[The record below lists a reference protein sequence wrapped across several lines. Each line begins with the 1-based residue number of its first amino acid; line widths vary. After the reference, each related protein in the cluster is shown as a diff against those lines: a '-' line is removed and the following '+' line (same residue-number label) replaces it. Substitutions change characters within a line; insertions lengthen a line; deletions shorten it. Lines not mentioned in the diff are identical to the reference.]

1 MATKK
6 RKQQSS
12 PLNLNLRDKWQHII
26 NDVAKPDV
34 PINMLER
41 IIVHLIDGTKVNVDI
56 TGLLADGGDPNIIEN
71 HIQHK
76 LDELDAY
83 IEDIDL
89 YVNLQEVAKTV
100 QPFTDKILS
109 VLNSSPTK

>member
-1 MATKK
+1 MATRK
-6 RKQQSS
+6 RKQPQNK
-12 PLNLNLRDKWQHII
+12 LNLNLRDKWQHII

-56 TGLLADGGDPNIIEN
+56 SGLLADGGDPDVIEQ

-76 LDELDAY
+76 LDELDSY
-83 IEDIDL
+83 IDDIDL
-89 YVNLQEVAKTV
+89 YVDLQEVAKTV
-100 QPFTDKILS
+100 QPYTDKILS
-109 VLNSSPTK
+109 KL